1 MSLWLPEGPPYS
13 RMPQVMIPWTH
24 ETMTCLSEEKTSH
37 ALKASRGLSMNSL
50 PPTDP
55 PHETPPALKA
65 NLRPSLCQSE
75 LAETV

>member
-37 ALKASRGLSMNSL
+37 ALKASRG
-50 PPTDP
+50 
-55 PHETPPALKA
+55 
-65 NLRPSLCQSE
+65 
-75 LAETV
+75 